1 MKRIEDL
8 IHYLKAKKPKD
19 KKQRII
25 QCIVGL
31 SLGLPIAFMINK
43 SGFESTCKKHI
54 AIIQDKLDREASGRA
69 SLECGTGALISSS
82 WVCVSP
88 KEEIKQEMEK
98 NRIVGLEERL
108 CSYLI
113 GK

>member
-54 AIIQDKLDREASGRA
+54 AIIQDKLDREAAGKA
-69 SLECGTGALISSS
+69 SLNVAQVLLLVAAGFVL
-82 WVCVSP
+82 VY

-98 NRIVGLEERL
+98 NRIIGLEERL